1 MYTFY
6 FDESYHDRRISLK
19 ENKLNIF
26 HQEASD
32 TFTYCFI
39 GFNTSIE
46 KILEKK
52 FLEVEN
58 KLRTIYDYPEDKEL
72 KGKNISK
79 KFYKKGFASLRSE
92 LVDFYSGI
100 FNTLSENNVFLHVGT
115 LSKTEYMINQLLDK
129 WFKMNKRLLF
139 DFNVNVNSTKYT
151 LTKLIYNH
159 RESRVIQQIFEKPSE
174 IGLFMLKQYLI
185 QLMEKLIEINK
196 DNERTKD
203 QTEAFKQVLFIVQFM
218 DTQFTAV
225 SINDKMDYNAIF
237 KGLTDFIYLEH
248 VHKEQIIINIDR
260 EKEIEKCAKKNA
272 FEVGTKV
279 ESEDYILLRISDF
292 IANLFGRLLQVIQT
306 EFLEPEFDS
315 IDDLTGDMYKE
326 KREFPKK
333 WFKLN
338 KKQFELYQD
347 INNYLVKLNNYF
359 VIYTGRYSDDVIVLT
374 SLIQYIGFIYDK
386 FDDFDKVPLEEHQE
400 RFNSYY
406 MRRLNDHFERLSFSD

>member
-26 HQEASD
+26 HEEASD

-39 GFNTSIE
+39 GFDTSNE
-46 KILEKK
+46 KNLEQK

-58 KLRTIYDYPEDKEL
+58 KLRTTYDYPEDKEL

-79 KFYKKGFASLRSE
+79 KYYKRGFASLRSE
-92 LVDFYSGI
+92 LVEFYSGI
-100 FNTLSENNVFLHVGT
+100 FNVLSENNVLLHIGT

-129 WFKMNKRLLF
+129 WFKMNERLLI

-159 RESRVIQQIFEKPSE
+159 RESRVIQQIYERPSE

-185 QLMEKLIEINK
+185 QLMDKLIEINK

-218 DTQFTAV
+218 DTQFKAV

-237 KGLTDFIYLEH
+237 KGLTNFIYLEH
-248 VHKEQIIINIDR
+248 INKEQVIINIDR

-272 FEVGTKV
+272 FKVGTKV
-279 ESEDYILLRISDF
+279 ESEDYILLRICDF
-292 IANLFGRLLQVIQT
+292 IANLFGRLLQVIQN

-315 IDDLTGDMYKE
+315 IDDLTSDMYKE
-326 KREFPKK
+326 KREFPKE

-347 INNYLVKLNNYF
+347 INNYLVKLNNFF

-374 SLIQYIGFIYDK
+374 SLIQYIGFIHEK
-386 FDDFDKVPLEEHQE
+386 FDAFDKISLEEHQE

-406 MRRLNDHFERLSFSD
+406 MRRLYDHFERLSFSD

>member
-19 ENKLNIF
+19 DNKLNIF

-32 TFTYCFI
+32 SFTYCFI
-39 GFNTSIE
+39 GFDSSN
-46 KILEKK
+46 EKK
-52 FLEVEN
+52 LENQFLEVEN
-58 KLRTIYDYPEDKEL
+58 KLRAKFDYPDEKEL

-79 KFYKKGFASLRSE
+79 KFYKRGVSSLRNE

-100 FNTLSENNVFLHVGT
+100 FNTLSENNVLLHIGK

-129 WFKMNKRLLF
+129 WFKMNERLII
-139 DFNVNVNSTKYT
+139 DFSIKVNSTKYI

-203 QTEAFKQVLFIVQFM
+203 QTEAFKQVLFIVQFLN
-218 DTQFTAV
+218 TKFEAI
-225 SINDKMDYNAIF
+225 SINDKMEYSSIF
-237 KGLTDFIYLEH
+237 KGLEDFINL
-248 VHKEQIIINIDR
+248 EQIDKNQIVINIDR
-260 EKEIEKCAKKNA
+260 EKEIEKCAIRNA
-272 FEVGTKV
+272 FKVGTNV
-279 ESEDYILLRISDF
+279 ESEDYILLRVSDF

-306 EFLEPEFDS
+306 EFLEPVFDS
-315 IDDLTGDMYKE
+315 INDLIGEMYKK
-326 KREFPKK
+326 KREFPKE

-338 KKQFELYQD
+338 QKQFTLYQD

-359 VIYTGRYSDDVIVLT
+359 VIYTGRYSDDVIVMT
-374 SLIQYIGFIYDK
+374 SLVQYIGFLHDK
-386 FDDFDKVPLEEHQE
+386 YEEFNKISLEEHQE

-406 MRRLNDHFERLSFSD
+406 MRRLYDHFERLSLSD